1 MTLDETWGSNVVIA
15 FRGAMKVIAAG
26 VLFAVMSAG
35 VKVVSASQPS
45 TVIVFCRNGF
55 ALLALLPW
63 IGWRGRSAIQ
73 TRVLR
78 FHLLRAIAGLA
89 AMYCFF
95 HTIGQLQLADAVLLN
110 YTLPLFMPLI
120 AWAWLKEE
128 LTRPVVVAVI
138 LGFIGVIFVV
148 KPTAGVIQV
157 SAFIGLTAGVL
168 GALAQVTIRRLT
180 RTEPV
185 TRVVFYFSL
194 VSTVCS
200 AILVPWAKLSIRS
213 HELLILAGIGLLAAL
228 AQMLL
233 TAGYATGSAGSV
245 GPFIYSSIV
254 CAGLFDWL
262 FWQHAPDL
270 ASVVGTLLI
279 CLGGIVVMRASAR
292 NVPVR
297 P

>member
-1 MTLDETWGSNVVIA
+1 MIA
-15 FRGAMKVIAAG
+15 LRGALKVVAAG
-26 VLFAVMSAG
+26 ALFAVMSAG
-35 VKVVSASQPS
+35 VKVLSASQPS
-45 TVIVFCRNGF
+45 TVIVFGRNGF

-63 IGWRGRSAIQ
+63 IGWRGRSAIR

-78 FHLLRAIAGLA
+78 FHLLRGLAGLA

-95 HTIGQLQLADAVLLN
+95 FTIGKLQLADAVLLN

-120 AWAWLKEE
+120 AWVWLEE
-128 LTRPVVVAVI
+128 KLTRPVIVAVV
-138 LGFIGVIFVV
+138 LGFVGVVFIV
-148 KPTAGVIQV
+148 KPSAGVIQV
-157 SAFIGLTAGVL
+157 AAFIGLAAGML

-194 VSTVCS
+194 ISTVCS
-200 AILVPWAKLSIRS
+200 AVPFPWTTVNLRFS
-213 HELLILAGIGLLAAL
+213 ELLILAGVGFLAAL
-228 AQMLL
+228 AQILL
-233 TAGYATGSAGSV
+233 TAGYASGSAGSV
-245 GPFIYSSIV
+245 GPFIYSSVV

-262 FWQHAPDL
+262 FWHHAPDR
-270 ASVVGTLLI
+270 ASVLGTVLI
-279 CLGGIVVMRASAR
+279 CLGGVVVMRASTR

>member
-1 MTLDETWGSNVVIA
+1 MIA
-15 FRGAMKVIAAG
+15 VRGALQVIAAG
-26 VLFAVMSAG
+26 VLFAAMSAG
-35 VKVVSASQPS
+35 VKVLSASQPS
-45 TVIVFCRNGF
+45 TVIVFCRNAF

-63 IGWRGRSAIQ
+63 IGWRGWSAVR
-73 TRVLR
+73 TRAFR
-78 FHLLRAIAGLA
+78 FHLLRGLAGLS

-95 HTIGQLQLADAVLLN
+95 FTIGKLQLADAVLLN

-120 AWAWLKEE
+120 AWVWLKEE
-128 LTRPVVVAVI
+128 LSRSVIAAVFVGFVGVV
-138 LGFIGVIFVV
+138 FII
-148 KPTAGVIQV
+148 KPSAGVIQV
-157 SAFIGLTAGVL
+157 AAVIGLSAGIL

-194 VSTVCS
+194 ISTAVS
-200 AILVPWAKLSIRS
+200 ALPFPWRS
-213 HELLILAGIGLLAAL
+213 FRVRFSELLILAAVGLLAAI

-233 TAGYATGSAGSV
+233 TSGYASGSAASV
-245 GPFIYSSIV
+245 GPFIYSSVV

-262 FWQHAPDL
+262 FWDHPPDL
-270 ASVVGTLLI
+270 ASLLGTLLI
-279 CLGGIVVMRASAR
+279 CLGGVIVMRASAR